1 VIDSATP
8 RTRAGLLQLATRVA
22 RARRASELL
31 SSKEE
36 ALERERV
43 RLEGH
48 AARARNAWI
57 GQCRDA
63 ENELVR
69 ARMFGAS
76 DELALLVARGPTDLA
91 SIKPHW
97 ETSMGIAYPGSVE
110 CEPGERP
117 AVTSTAA
124 LCQAIDAY
132 RQALEAG
139 VQHAAASAAV
149 QRLDAELAAT
159 RRRRRAIEDRL
170 QPALEKAWREL
181 DLHLDELDRDEA
193 LRVRIATR
201 RKEAERA

>member
-1 VIDSATP
+1 MIDSATP
-8 RTRAGLLQLATRVA
+8 RTRAGLLQIADRLE

-31 SSKEE
+31 SNKEE

-48 AARARNAWI
+48 ATRARQAWI
-57 GQCRDA
+57 ERCRHA
-63 ENELVR
+63 EHELLR

-76 DELALLVARGPTDLA
+76 DELALLVECGPTDRA
-91 SIKPHW
+91 SISPHW

-124 LCQAIDAY
+124 LSPAIDAY
-132 RQALEAG
+132 RQALEAA

-149 QRLDAELAAT
+149 ERLVAELAAT

-170 QPALEKAWREL
+170 QPALETAWRKL

-193 LRVRIATR
+193 LRVRIASKL
-201 RKEAERA
+201 KEADRA